1 MTRASRAA
9 AAILVL
15 GALGVPGVA
24 VVNCTGEPPTIYCV
38 FENEALQG
46 GRCLTECE
54 SRCNLERIA
63 GCSQRRRDGGQAVVD
78 VRISFGATVELS
90 SSDTCVTDCEKAAS
104 HRANACLDAS
114 YTYWRCLRTSGEPH
128 VTCDGDTAV
137 FSVKEGTCE
146 TQMDAMSARCPP
158 VSDGGA
164 DATAGD

>member
-1 MTRASRAA
+1 MKKASRAT
-9 AAILVL
+9 AAIFVF

-24 VVNCTGEPPTIYCV
+24 VVSCTGEPPTIYCV

-63 GCSQRRRDGGQAVVD
+63 GCS
-78 VRISFGATVELS
+78 T
-90 SSDTCVTDCEKAAS
+90 DTCVTGCEKAAS
-104 HRANACLDAS
+104 HRTSACLDAS

-128 VTCDGDTAV
+128 VTCEGDVPV

-146 TQMDAMSARCPP
+146 TQLETMSEKCPP
-158 VSDGGA
+158 IGDGGA
-164 DATAGD
+164 DGD